1 MQEDTNC
8 FPRAMSKIF
17 TSGDDCKVKAIFLS
31 KRKKDYVYSLN
42 LTIKMST
49 GGADCKC
56 PAGHGPMVS
65 CKHLVALC
73 FCLEDFVKLRNA
85 TLEIRE
91 ACTSVLQKW
100 NQPRKHRLDSKK
112 AEEISFKCPVP
123 SYAQKAKR
131 RCERKAY
138 DPRPLTM
145 RKTTSDDL
153 GLGCKNYQQHADF
166 FTYYVAQ

>member
-31 KRKKDYVYSLN
+31 KMKKDDVYSLN

-49 GGADCKC
+49 GGSDCKC

-100 NQPRKHRLDSKK
+100 NQPRKHRLDSKR
-112 AEEISFKCPVP
+112 
-123 SYAQKAKR
+123 QKKYHSSVLSHHMHR
-131 RCERKAY
+131 KQRGDVKERHMIHVHL
-138 DPRPLTM
+138 P
-145 RKTTSDDL
+145 
-153 GLGCKNYQQHADF
+153 
-166 FTYYVAQ
+166 